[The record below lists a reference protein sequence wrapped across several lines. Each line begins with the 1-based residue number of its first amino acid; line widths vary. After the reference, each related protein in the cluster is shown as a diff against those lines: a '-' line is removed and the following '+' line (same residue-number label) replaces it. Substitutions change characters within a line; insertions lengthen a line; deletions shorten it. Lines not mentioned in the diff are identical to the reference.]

1 MPLFTETRS
10 GRHEIF
16 VSMGARRVGGVYPA
30 RKTKLDREVEIEPL
44 AAVLAFDP
52 GLPARFKREAK
63 TPASLNHSNM
73 AQIYRIEEST
83 SVCTLVVELTRL
95 PTEVDHYLRKAPCKR
110 ICDPGGARMALQ
122 ERTGVPW
129 QAAFRPNSLSWAM
142 AAGFVIAL
150 VATPLILRREPGV
163 EVRIL
168 YSRVNPAPGAEFY
181 VGILSGGSVISPNRE
196 RRESRTLR
204 VRNAVFP
211 ARLDNVTD

>member
-10 GRHEIF
+10 GQYEIF
-16 VSMGARRVGGVYPA
+16 VSMGARRVGGVYPGGN
-30 RKTKLDREVEIEPL
+30 TKLDREVAIEPL

-52 GLPARFKREAK
+52 ELPAGFGHEAK
-63 TPASLNHSNM
+63 TPA
-73 AQIYRIEEST
+73 
-83 SVCTLVVELTRL
+83 RL

-129 QAAFRPNSLSWAM
+129 QAAFRPNSLLWAM

-196 RRESRTLR
+196 RRESRTSR

-211 ARLDNVTD
+211 ARLNNVTD